1 MKILY
6 VRGLS
11 EAAREVLEREAE
23 QAHRSLSAQIVTILE
38 QYVKT
43 STPEGIDKQFEN
55 AFQVADYIHKVIGK
69 QS

>member
-11 EAAREVLEREAE
+11 EAAREVLKREAE

-38 QYVKT
+38 DHAKSLHGKT
-43 STPEGIDKQFEN
+43 MLEMQAYAREQRVDPFGS
-55 AFQVADYIHKVIGK
+55 